1 MMAEMSLL
9 SSNNYLKELTETPED
24 LVKAFEGLLDRT
36 VVSYM
41 AENRDRSGCMGN
53 LIIGIY
59 SVMHVFRLVLLY
71 TRSRQLALHHASRAG
86 VYFLEFVSQITDD
99 GQHYL
104 QLTPKD
110 AILFAYKKTLFDI
123 NTEYRSKFVATE
135 QQVAILAPCMA
146 VINVSIRLRC
156 YELEE
161 QGQNH
166 SETDISSLN
175 KRHRVVYQALLAC
188 SQSNVEAMGD
198 LLDVMVAE
206 KIPPLTCRGLLVS
219 LARRLKKKGGKLD
232 GSRFHSVLR
241 EGQINVTKVAANLV
255 I

>member
-1 MMAEMSLL
+1 MAEMSLL
-9 SSNNYLKELTETPED
+9 SSNNYLSELTERPED
-24 LVKAFEGLLDRT
+24 LIRALEGLIDKT
-36 VVSYM
+36 TVSYM
-41 AENRDRSGCMGN
+41 AENKDRKGCVAN

-71 TRSRQLALHHASRAG
+71 TRSRELALHHASRAG

-135 QQVAILAPCMA
+135 RQTAVLGSCMS
-146 VINVSIRLRC
+146 VVSVSIRLRC
-156 YELEE
+156 YELETIVHDHVDFDLSAV
-161 QGQNH
+161 NR
-166 SETDISSLN
+166 
-175 KRHRVVYQALLAC
+175 RHRAVHQALLTC
-188 SQSNVEAMGD
+188 SQSAVDAMGD
-198 LLDVMVAE
+198 LLDVMVSD
-206 KIPPLTCRGLLVS
+206 KLPPATCRGMILA
-219 LARRLKKKGGKLD
+219 LARRLKKKGGRLD
-232 GSRFHSVLR
+232 VSRFHSALG
-241 EGQINVTKVAANLV
+241 EGQLNVTKAAAQLV

>member
-1 MMAEMSLL
+1 MAEMSLL

-24 LVKAFEGLLDRT
+24 LVMSFEGLVDRT
-36 VVSYM
+36 VISYM
-41 AENRDRSGCMGN
+41 VENKDRNGCVAN

-123 NTEYRSKFVATE
+123 NTEYRSKFAATE

-146 VINVSIRLRC
+146 IINVSIRLRC
-156 YELEE
+156 YELEDHD
-161 QGQNH
+161 QNNC
-166 SETDISSLN
+166 EIDVGTLN
-175 KRHRVVYQALLAC
+175 KRHRALYHALFVC

-206 KIPPLTCRGLLVS
+206 KVSPLTCRGLLVS
-219 LARRLKKKGGKLD
+219 LARRLKRKGGKLD

-241 EGQINVTKVAANLV
+241 EGHINITKAAASLV